1 MWIEYRPPNE
11 KSIGEQKVK
20 EKFKPLFQDREDI
33 LVIQNFRNPYRI
45 DSNECDIVF
54 VIFGEDSIAIAIE
67 IKSYEYIDSI
77 SPNGYIPSKCENPYL
92 QSENGKHAFM
102 EFMEDINFSPG
113 IWCQDV
119 VLFTEL
125 SEFEIPPDK
134 LPKNLAYRTLYKN
147 FLDLPPEEIINELR
161 RITNNNEKKKYKV
174 NIDPTRLSYI
184 SRKLEKKI
192 EFKLT
197 KLDKERLK
205 KLEKIEES
213 KATKEWIADL
223 KKHKH
228 LIIQGKPS
236 TGKTFSALAIARHLN
251 SIGLKVLF
259 TCFNKVLAT
268 DIRRLM
274 RHDIRYSEKIDRE
287 FFIDNIDHLIRQ
299 ICLPPDFCED
309 DKEIEQWLALG
320 VEHFVNDMKEQ
331 HGQFDAIIVDEGQD
345 MREYTWD
352 FLRALGKKDCLYVVV
367 MSSSQAIYKKPINT
381 YELARKLGIKGD
393 IKRRF
398 KRTVWRNTTY
408 NFIFATIFSHSSFN
422 PQNFEFEF
430 EELLKGSKSLR
441 DRLKELKMKY
451 YSLFPELDFELNF
464 KREKGSPPELF
475 FFESFERSV
484 RISAINFLKKQI
496 KEKINIL
503 KKNDYVPSDL
513 LIIVPDRG
521 QYYKIVI
528 KSLNELNI
536 KYIDYVSNENRRIP
550 ANPDEVRIVTFHS
563 SRGIEGALTIILGF
577 EEIYKFEE
585 SNIYNLAF
593 TILTRAI
600 FNTTLFSMYNCDFDS
615 KPTCLENLEKLNKYL
630 RIKLKSLADEK

>member
-1 MWIEYRPPNE
+1 MWIEYRPPSE

-67 IKSYEYIDSI
+67 IKSYEYIDII
-77 SPNGYIPSKCENPYL
+77 SPNGYIPSKRENPYL
-92 QSENGKHAFM
+92 QSENGRHAFM
-102 EFMEDINFSPG
+102 DFMEDINFSPG
-113 IWCQDV
+113 IWCQDI

-125 SEFEIPPDK
+125 SEFEIPHDE

-352 FLRALGKKDCLYVVV
+352 FLRALGKKDCLYVIVL
-367 MSSSQAIYKKPINT
+367 SDSQAIYKKPIKPG
-381 YELARKLGIKGD
+381 ELMKKLGIQGKPQ
-393 IKRRF
+393 KHF
-398 KRTVWRNTTY
+398 KRIIWRNTIY
-408 NFIFATIFSHSSFN
+408 NFIFATIFSYSSFK
-422 PQNFEFEF
+422 PENFESEF
-430 EELLKGSKSLR
+430 NRLLMESKSLAN
-441 DRLKELKMKY
+441 RLRELRVKH
-451 YSLFPELDFELNF
+451 SGLFPELDFN
-464 KREKGSPPELF
+464 REKGSPPELF
-475 FFESFERSV
+475 FFKDPEG
-484 RISAINFLKKQI
+484 ISITDLKKLI
-496 KEKINIL
+496 KRKIAIL
-503 KKNDYVPSDL
+503 ERYNYEHTDL
-513 LIIVPDRG
+513 LIMVPSKG
-521 QYYKIVI
+521 QYYEIVV
-528 KSLNELNI
+528 KSLNELKI
-536 KYIDYVSNENRRIP
+536 KYIDYVSDKKRRKP
-550 ANPDEVRIVTFHS
+550 ANNEEIRIVTFHS

-577 EEIYKFEE
+577 EEIYKFEDK

-593 TILTRAI
+593 TILTRALFI
-600 FNTTLFSMYNCDFDS
+600 TTLFSMYDS
-615 KPTCLENLEKLNKYL
+615 EFKPTCLESMEKLNRYL
-630 RIKLKSLADEK
+630 KNKLKFLVD